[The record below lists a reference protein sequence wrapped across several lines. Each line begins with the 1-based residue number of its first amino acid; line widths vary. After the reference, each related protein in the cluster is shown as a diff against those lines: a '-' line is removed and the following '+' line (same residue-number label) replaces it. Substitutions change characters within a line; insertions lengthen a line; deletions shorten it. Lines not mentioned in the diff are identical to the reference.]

1 MEEIKINFSKEEKKF
16 VEKYA
21 KQQKETLEEYI
32 KKAVFEQ
39 IEYEEDLDEQELLKE
54 IENTKTDKKYTHEE
68 VWKILGI

>member
-21 KQQKETLEEYI
+21 EQHKETLAEYI

-39 IEYEEDLDEQELLKE
+39 IEDEEDKKAYQRAKKE
-54 IENTKTDKKYTHEE
+54 YEKDKTTYSHNEM
-68 VWKILGI
+68 KILLGL

>member
-21 KQQKETLEEYI
+21 KEQKETLEEYI
-32 KKAVFEQ
+32 RKAVFEQ
-39 IEYEEDLDEQELLKE
+39 IEDEEDLDEQELLKE
-54 IENTKTDKKYTHEE
+54 IKNTKTDKKYTHEE

>member
-1 MEEIKINFSKEEKKF
+1 MEEVKINFSKEEKKF

-21 KQQKETLEEYI
+21 EQQKETLAEYI

-39 IEYEEDLDEQELLKE
+39 IEDEEDLDEQELLKE
-54 IENTKTDKKYTHEE
+54 IKNTKTDKKYTHEE

>member
-21 KQQKETLEEYI
+21 KEQKETLEEYI

-39 IEYEEDLDEQELLKE
+39 IEDEEDLDEQELLKE
-54 IENTKTDKKYTHEE
+54 IENTKTDKKYTH
-68 VWKILGI
+68 

>member
-39 IEYEEDLDEQELLKE
+39 IEDEEDLDEQELLKE
-54 IENTKTDKKYTHEE
+54 I
-68 VWKILGI
+68 